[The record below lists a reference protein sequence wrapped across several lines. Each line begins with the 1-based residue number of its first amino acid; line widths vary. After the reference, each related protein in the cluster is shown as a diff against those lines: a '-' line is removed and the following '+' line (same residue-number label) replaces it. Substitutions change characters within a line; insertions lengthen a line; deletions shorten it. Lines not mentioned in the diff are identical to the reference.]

1 LRKFARLS
9 DRFGRHNMDKSS
21 FNILV
26 LSAGRRVE
34 LIQLLIESLNKIGL
48 NGMIVGADASLLSP
62 ALYFADKHV
71 VIPKVS
77 DETYISKLVELINQ
91 YDINLVVP
99 TIDTELLILSSNK
112 KVIELQ
118 TKSLVV
124 VSEESVIRLFSD
136 KKDSISTLGNLRFN
150 VPKSYQLNDSI
161 PFPVF
166 IKPRYGSSSIG
177 ALKVSNEIQLKGMMD
192 LYGEMI
198 IQENLIGKEFTI
210 DCMVLKKGIPTLIV
224 PRERILTRS
233 GEVLQGR
240 IVKFPILI
248 DIAKKIL
255 SQFSFYGPITIQGIL
270 TNDVFYVIEVN
281 PRLGGGVPMSVLAGA
296 SILEDLIRDAIG
308 HDVEYHEDYRDGALF
323 LRYDQSIEVK
333 S

>member
-1 LRKFARLS
+1 MNNSF
-9 DRFGRHNMDKSS
+9 

-26 LSAGRRVE
+26 LSSGRRVE
-34 LIQLLIESLNKIGL
+34 LIQLLKKSLNKIGL
-48 NGMIVGADASLLSP
+48 NGIVVGADASLLSP

-77 DETYISKLVELINQ
+77 DETYTSKLVELIKRYN
-91 YDINLVVP
+91 ISLVVP
-99 TIDTELLILSSNK
+99 TIDTELMLLSSNK
-112 KVIELQ
+112 KVIEQQ
-118 TKSLVV
+118 TKAVV
-124 VSEESVIRLFSD
+124 MISDEGVIRLFSD
-136 KKDSISTLGNLRFN
+136 KKDSITALKNLGFN
-150 VPKSYQLNDSI
+150 VPKSFQLNDSI
-161 PFPVF
+161 HFPVF

-177 ALKVSNEIQLKGMMD
+177 ALKVSSEIQLKGMIE

-210 DCMVLKKGIPTLIV
+210 DCVVSKKGIPTLIV
-224 PRERILTRS
+224 PRERISTRS

-240 IVKFPILI
+240 VVKYPLLI
-248 DIAKKIL
+248 GIAKKVL
-255 SQFSFYGPITIQGIL
+255 AQFSFYGPITIQGIL
-270 TNDVFYVIEVN
+270 VDDVFYVIEVN

-296 SILEDLIRDAIG
+296 SILEDLILDATG
-308 HDVEYHEDYRDGALF
+308 QEVDYHEDYRDGAVF

>member
-1 LRKFARLS
+1 
-9 DRFGRHNMDKSS
+9 MDKSS

-48 NGMIVGADASLLSP
+48 NGMIVGADASQLSP

-177 ALKVSNEIQLKGMMD
+177 ALKVSKEIQLKGMMD
-192 LYGEMI
+192 LFGEMI

-210 DCMVLKKGIPTLIV
+210 DCMVSKRGKPTLIV
-224 PRERILTRS
+224 PRERISTRS

-240 IVKFPILI
+240 IVKHPVLI
-248 DIAKKIL
+248 DVAKKIL
-255 SQFSFYGPITIQGIL
+255 SQFSFYGPITLQGIL
-270 TNDVFYVIEVN
+270 VDDIFYVIEIN

-296 SILEDLIRDAIG
+296 SILEDLILDAIG
-308 HDVEYHEDYRDGALF
+308 HDVDYHDDYRDSVVF